1 MDIEKRL
8 QMSFYKTIA
17 TINEEHKVYIV
28 QNINDKHIYVKK
40 ILDIYNCDVYD
51 SLLKKQFPGLPYI
64 YETYQEDNTL
74 TVIEEYI
81 SGQTLEELIN
91 NSHKF
96 SITEIK
102 NIAFQLCS
110 ILENMH
116 SSTPA
121 IIHRDIKPSNIILKN
136 DGSVVL
142 LDLNAA
148 KHVSSDKT
156 EDTTLLGTKG
166 YAAPEQYGFGTSNPQ
181 TDIYAVGMVINTLLY
196 GEYNP
201 TPFPNSELTRLI
213 EKCIQLNPKDR
224 YKKVSILKRE
234 LEDGDFSKPKYSNT
248 SIRKYL
254 PPGFRN
260 LNPINMIGS
269 SAGYLFLFWLCL
281 SLEVENATPKSLA
294 IERLFCLLIFLGIVF
309 ISSNYLEIQRSIPLC
324 NSKNKLI
331 RLVGIILCDFI
342 YAFAMF
348 VLMVI
353 LSSIAA

>member
-28 QNINDKHIYVKK
+28 QNTNDKHIYVKK
-40 ILDIYNCDVYD
+40 ILDVYNSEVYE
-51 SLLKKQFPGLPYI
+51 SLLKHQFSGLPHI

-91 NSHKF
+91 NAYKF
-96 SITEIK
+96 SVAEVK

-110 ILENMH
+110 TLENLH
-116 SSTPA
+116 KCSPA
-121 IIHRDIKPSNIILKN
+121 IIHRDIKPSNIILRN
-136 DGSVVL
+136 DGTVVL

-148 KHVSSDKT
+148 KHVSNDKN

-166 YAAPEQYGFGTSNPQ
+166 YAAPEQYGFGSSNPQ
-181 TDIYAVGMVINTLLY
+181 TDIYALGMVMNTLLQ
-196 GEYNP
+196 GKFSLNP
-201 TPFPNSELTRLI
+201 IPNTELTHLI
-213 EKCIQLNPKDR
+213 VKCIQLNPKDR
-224 YKKVSILKRE
+224 YKNVSILKKE
-234 LEDGDFSKPKYSNT
+234 LEPDELYKPKYHNS
-248 SIRKYL
+248 SVRKYF

-260 LNPINMIGS
+260 LSPFNMIAS

-281 SLEVENATPKSLA
+281 SLEVKNATPKSLF
-294 IERLFCLLIFLGIVF
+294 IERIFCLLIFIGIIF
-309 ISSNYLEIQRSIPLC
+309 ISSNYLDIHRYLPWC
-324 NSKNKLI
+324 KSKNRILRLI
-331 RLVGIILCDFI
+331 GIVLFDFI
-342 YAFAMF
+342 YAFGMF

>member
-1 MDIEKRL
+1 MNDFMDIEKRL

-136 DGSVVL
+136 DGSVVF

-148 KHVSSDKT
+148 THVSSDNT
-156 EDTTLLGTKG
+156 EDTSLL
-166 YAAPEQYGFGTSNPQ
+166 
-181 TDIYAVGMVINTLLY
+181 
-196 GEYNP
+196 
-201 TPFPNSELTRLI
+201 
-213 EKCIQLNPKDR
+213 
-224 YKKVSILKRE
+224 
-234 LEDGDFSKPKYSNT
+234 
-248 SIRKYL
+248 
-254 PPGFRN
+254 
-260 LNPINMIGS
+260 
-269 SAGYLFLFWLCL
+269 L
-281 SLEVENATPKSLA
+281 SLRH
-294 IERLFCLLIFLGIVF
+294 I
-309 ISSNYLEIQRSIPLC
+309 
-324 NSKNKLI
+324 
-331 RLVGIILCDFI
+331 
-342 YAFAMF
+342 
-348 VLMVI
+348 
-353 LSSIAA
+353 